1 MIVNALLALTA
12 LAFLLLSAAV
22 AIWVA
27 FTLRYALRR
36 NAWKTTPGVVT
47 DSKVVPNRRA
57 NGLPGHHYRVGYE
70 FAIDGE
76 EYRGTRVRLG
86 DFRYQTRAAAER
98 TAARYPENAAVVVHY
113 PASYRQDHPERQ
125 PVTVLEP
132 GFNAECL
139 YPIAVLAVSLGIVGF
154 CIASLF
160 GGRG

>member
-1 MIVNALLALTA
+1 MIIKAFLALTA
-12 LAFLLLSAAV
+12 LAFLILSAGL

-47 DSKVVPNRRA
+47 DSRVVSNRRA

-70 FAIDGE
+70 FSIEGE

-86 DFRYQTRAAAER
+86 DFRYLTRATAER
-98 TAARYPENAAVVVHY
+98 TAARYPEGASVVVHY
-113 PASYRQDHPERQ
+113 DASFRRDHPERE

-139 YPIAVLAVSLGIVGF
+139 YPIAVLAVTLGVVAF
-154 CIASLF
+154 CVASLF
-160 GGRG
+160 G